1 MRSAEESEMSVPLV
15 FRLNSRCSE
24 SQLGSAGTSSSQ
36 PIENCSAPV
45 EGEGSHLQNP
55 RQCSIING
63 NNMTIMYYNARS
75 LIPKYDELF
84 VTMETHNPDMI
95 CIVET
100 WLCDDIL
107 NSEIALPGY
116 QLYRR
121 DRNRHGGGVLIY
133 VKDHFVC
140 SMLPSA
146 DNLEII
152 TVSVC
157 YGPSKAFIS
166 LFYQPMYF

>member
-1 MRSAEESEMSVPLV
+1 
-15 FRLNSRCSE
+15 
-24 SQLGSAGTSSSQ
+24 
-36 PIENCSAPV
+36 
-45 EGEGSHLQNP
+45 
-55 RQCSIING
+55 
-63 NNMTIMYYNARS
+63 MTIMYYNARS

-140 SMLPSA
+140 SILPSA

-157 YGPSKAFIS
+157 YGSSKVFIS
-166 LFYQPMYF
+166 LFYRPPNSSSQIFDDLFLYLQSLNVGSFCNYILLGEFYFVINHTLFIPSCTVFLNHF

>member
-1 MRSAEESEMSVPLV
+1 M
-15 FRLNSRCSE
+15 
-24 SQLGSAGTSSSQ
+24 
-36 PIENCSAPV
+36 

-55 RQCSIING
+55 RQCSIINS

-140 SMLPSA
+140 SILPSA

-152 TVSVC
+152 TVSVF
-157 YGPSKAFIS
+157 YGPSKVFIS
-166 LFYQPMYF
+166 LFY